1 MRICYLGLGSQQSAI
16 VAAVTAFVTNAGSHS
31 IKAVTL
37 RLNEHNSIT
46 QTINLLQKLTSC
58 K

>member
-46 QTINLLQKLTSC
+46 
-58 K
+58 